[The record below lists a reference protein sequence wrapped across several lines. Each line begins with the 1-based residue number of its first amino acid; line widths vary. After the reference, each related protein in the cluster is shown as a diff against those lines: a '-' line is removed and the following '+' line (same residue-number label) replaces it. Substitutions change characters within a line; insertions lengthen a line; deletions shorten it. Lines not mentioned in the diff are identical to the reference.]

1 MLKFEFNAQA
11 YKDSLQHELIPEG
24 RYRARI
30 TALEVRSLSDG
41 TIILTLSY
49 LVTYKNLTFKD
60 TIFLNP
66 RGHQYFKSSNKRF
79 GDLCESCKVSP
90 FDVQRDENILIGCVC
105 GIELAH
111 KKSKDGLATYNS
123 VKKFLRP
130 DETEQLKEFSSS
142 SNSTPTQPHS
152 ADSGNAPESFNPDD
166 GTALDPD
173 NPDSWFR

>member
-30 TALEVRSLSDG
+30 TGIETRDMSDG
-41 TIILTLSY
+41 TIIITLSY
-49 LVTYKNLTFKD
+49 RVTYKDLAFKD
-60 TIFLNP
+60 TLFLNP
-66 RGHQYFKSSNKRF
+66 PGHPYYKSSNKRF
-79 GDLCESCKVSP
+79 GDLCVSCKVSP
-90 FDVQRDENILIGCVC
+90 FDVQNDENILIGCVC

-111 KKSKDGLATYNS
+111 KKSKDGLAVYNS

-142 SNSTPTQPHS
+142 NSASTQTNS
-152 ADSGNAPESFNPDD
+152 ADLGNAPETFKPDD